1 MQCLLGA
8 QELEKL
14 LDTKLMPQSTH
25 ITSCC
30 CCELRLLAKVLWYP
44 SLLGDVVVVVAGI
57 VADSIDIGEAM

>member
-1 MQCLLGA
+1 M
-8 QELEKL
+8 
-14 LDTKLMPQSTH
+14 
-25 ITSCC
+25 SCC